1 MNILLTVV
9 WLCAGLT
16 LALGWSIVGRTS
28 RIRISCNRMKM
39 MGDSYDTAMLENPD
53 NDHITV
59 VDGVPTI
66 QYSPDET
73 LAISE
78 SRYFIRKYMGSVLR
92 ALTRDFDRVYRARF
106 YNGASNS
113 EYKRLQWSTIRA
125 AATESARSSSFRQ
138 EGEEF
143 QRGSPA
149 EAKRL
154 FLRNRLGNTLANY
167 QIPAGAFFRAIDIEA
182 PDWDLSTYSDY
193 KPDVSLR
200 TPDGSLV
207 TIEGDGAGG
216 TSHVDPEEQQLIHD
230 LKELKARL
238 DSKDSTSFERATDVI
253 IHLAVLE
260 KGMPKALG
268 VCLKETENV
277 ILKTIPILKKDQ
289 ERKKAAKARKLKE
302 NPRLGNPNKKR
313 RGPRAKHVAKAN
325 LESKKMQQ
333 ESKDAEALEMAMRTA
348 IDDSRAIPP
357 VLSSGGSGGVKKRS
371 WTPGTVKVPKYMD
384 QGVSSEDGWV

>member
-1 MNILLTVV
+1 MGARCVT
-9 WLCAGLT
+9 
-16 LALGWSIVGRTS
+16 
-28 RIRISCNRMKM
+28 ISMKA
-39 MGDSYDTAMLENPD
+39 DSYDTAMLENPD
-53 NDHITV
+53 DHITV

-66 QYSPDET
+66 QYSPAET

-106 YNGASNS
+106 YKGVSNS

-125 AATESARSSSFRQ
+125 AATESARLSSFRK

-182 PDWDLSTYSDY
+182 PDWNLSTYSDY
-193 KPDVSLR
+193 KPEVSVK
-200 TPDGSLV
+200 TADGSLV
-207 TIEGDGAGG
+207 TIEGDGAHA
-216 TSHVDPEEQQLIHD
+216 SNAVDMDPEEQQLLVD
-230 LKELKARL
+230 LATLKERL
-238 DSKDSTSFERATDVI
+238 DAKDAATFERATDVI
-253 IHLAVLE
+253 IRLAVLE

-277 ILKTIPILKKDQ
+277 ILKTIPIIKKDQ
-289 ERKKAAKARKLKE
+289 ERKKVGRDRKLKE
-302 NPRLGNPNKKR
+302 NPRAANPNKRR
-313 RGPRAKHVAKAN
+313 RGPRAKDTAKA
-325 LESKKMQQ
+325 KVRA
-333 ESKDAEALEMAMRTA
+333 DADSEVRMKNAIEAK
-348 IDDSRAIPP
+348 
-357 VLSSGGSGGVKKRS
+357 LSSSAASASATKIQFDGDDAPSTLPRMGEMPRKRS
-371 WTPGTVKVPKYMD
+371 WTPGTQKVPKYMN
-384 QGVSSEDGWV
+384 QGVSAGEDNWV